1 MKAKLLSILIVTLI
15 ATSQL
20 LANTKQNQL
29 QSEPPTNVINAIKA
43 IASKQYT
50 TNSINT
56 TKDPETDKILNR
68 VEIYEVK
75 CNENDSEYKDLI
87 EAFEKDKECG
97 YTYFHL
103 LPKEGG
109 MRNAYI
115 GNNENEKIT
124 IRKTIDQEF
133 YMIVQKNPN
142 DPTLRDLY
150 SVTIENKYF
159 YDQWGRAKNRKLTIH
174 VITSLRPDLFGK
186 DLNTLPGEEYDLNN
200 LTDEGKRILKITVL
214 SYKQKIDIS
223 EQRIKIYNNQIKA
236 GPGFSKMNIY
246 NKEIDKEQKKLDK
259 LRNKMIKDIEK
270 IYKKYHK

>member
-1 MKAKLLSILIVTLI
+1 MKTKLLSLMLIALI

>member
-20 LANTKQNQL
+20 LANTKQNQS

-75 CNENDSEYKDLI
+75 CNENDAEYRDLV

-109 MRNAYI
+109 VRNAYI
-115 GNNENEKIT
+115 GNNENEKII
-124 IRKTIDQEF
+124 IRKTTDQEF
-133 YMIVQKNPN
+133 YLIVQKNPN

-150 SVTIENKYF
+150 SVSIENKF
-159 YDQWGRAKNRKLTIH
+159 FTDQWGRAKNRKLTIH

-223 EQRIKIYNNQIKA
+223 EQRIKIYNYQIKA

-259 LRNKMIKDIEK
+259 LRKKMITEIEK

>member
-1 MKAKLLSILIVTLI
+1 MKTKLLSLMLIALI
-15 ATSQL
+15 ATPQL
-20 LANTKQNQL
+20 LANPTQNQS
-29 QSEPPTNVINAIKA
+29 QSEPPTNVINAIKD

-56 TKDPETDKILNR
+56 TKDPETNKITNR
-68 VEIYEVK
+68 VEIYEVNF
-75 CNENDSEYKDLI
+75 NENDTEYKNLI

-97 YTYFHL
+97 YTYLHL

-109 MRNAYI
+109 VRNAYI
-115 GNNENEKIT
+115 GNNENEKII
-124 IRKTIDQEF
+124 IRKNIDQEF

-142 DPTLRDLY
+142 DPTLRDIY

-174 VITSLRPDLFGK
+174 IITSLRPDLFGK
-186 DLNTLPGEEYDLNN
+186 NLNTLPGEEYDLNN
-200 LTDEGKRILKITVL
+200 LIDDGKRILKSTVL
-214 SYKQKIDIS
+214 SYKQKFNLLED
-223 EQRIKIYNNQIKA
+223 RIRIYNNILKTA
-236 GPGFSKMNIY
+236 PGFSKINFY

-259 LRNKMIKDIEK
+259 LRKKMNKEIEK

>member
-1 MKAKLLSILIVTLI
+1 MKTKLLSLMLIALI
-15 ATSQL
+15 ATPQL
-20 LANTKQNQL
+20 MANPTQNQS
-29 QSEPPTNVINAIKA
+29 QSEPPTNVINAIKD

-56 TKDPETDKILNR
+56 TEDPETNKITNR
-68 VEIYEVK
+68 VEIYEVNF
-75 CNENDSEYKDLI
+75 NENDTEYKNLI

-109 MRNAYI
+109 VRNAYI
-115 GNNENEKIT
+115 GNNENEKII
-124 IRKTIDQEF
+124 IRKNIDQEF

-200 LTDEGKRILKITVL
+200 LTDEGKRILKSTVL
-214 SYKQKIDIS
+214 SYKQKFNLLED
-223 EQRIKIYNNQIKA
+223 RIRIYNNILKT